1 MKVVVLQQW
10 YNKIF
15 LSIFLESVESSLFFP
30 FNDFDVLSCQTTVYF
45 WHFVLGYLL
54 YQQYYYNYT
63 LIPPNLLESSTPL
76 LVFPE
81 EQITNGKRG
90 LMKFR

>member
-1 MKVVVLQQW
+1 MTL
-10 YNKIF
+10 N
-15 LSIFLESVESSLFFP
+15 
-30 FNDFDVLSCQTTVYF
+30 VLSCQTTG
-45 WHFVLGYLL
+45 FVLGYFFILL

>member
-1 MKVVVLQQW
+1 MLQQW

-15 LSIFLESVESSLFFP
+15 LSIFLESVESSFFFP
-30 FNDFDVLSCQTTVYF
+30 FNDFDVLSYQTTGYF
-45 WHFVLGYLL
+45 CHFVLGYLL